1 MTIEELD
8 KKIGMPDV
16 DAEWAKFRKEVII
29 PSQKSPQRFAFGQ
42 GWRKI
47 AAIFLAIM
55 CLSGI
60 AIASVA
66 LIQRQLETKE
76 PVIDKSVESKPL
88 VEYRKVSKHRSGYI
102 VHVCPGIYVQQADDR
117 QYIEEEY
124 QSYFFVDLGTLTMT
138 VDGVPFDEES
148 LPNLTNKDL
157 LGIRQITNGDSIT
170 VNLMTKDV
178 AIPQGVIG
186 NLPRTQTILL
196 PGGGKAFIL
205 NGKGIA
211 GDWVHCSIAPWEK
224 DKFSYC
230 MADELSRSKKVP
242 NHKVYIYASTETEQ
256 SDIDR
261 ALSILADLGIKNYE
275 VVIDVPIVHWTDAQF
290 REWAQTQKEKHPE
303 YDYNYLFDELATTH
317 NGDDLHEKWHI
328 IKEVYGV
335 KNKKR

>member
-66 LIQRQLETKE
+66 LIQKQLETKE
-76 PVIDKSVESKPL
+76 PVIDKSVGSKPL
-88 VEYRKVSKHRSGYI
+88 VEYRQIGKHRKGYT
-102 VHVCPGIYVQQADDR
+102 VHVCPGIYVQLADK
-117 QYIEEEY
+117 QYIEEQFMY
-124 QSYFFVDLGTLTMT
+124 YSFVDDGNLTMT
-138 VDGVPFDEES
+138 VDGVPFDKES

-157 LGIRQITNGDSIT
+157 LGIRQITNGDSMT
-170 VNLMTKDV
+170 VNLLTKDV
-178 AIPQGVIG
+178 AVPENVIG

-196 PGGGKAFIL
+196 PGGGKIFML
-205 NGKGIA
+205 NRKGVA
-211 GDWVHCSIAPWEK
+211 GDWVHNSITTWEEDQFGNSIAK
-224 DKFSYC
+224 D
-230 MADELSRSKKVP
+230 LSISKHLP
-242 NHKVYIYASTETEQ
+242 DHKVYIYASSETGQ
-256 SDIDR
+256 HDIDR
-261 ALSILADLGIKNYE
+261 ALGILTDLNIKNYE
-275 VVIDVPIVHWTDAQF
+275 VIKGLPIVHWTDDQF
-290 REWAQTQKEKHPE
+290 RQWAQEQKEKHPD

-328 IKEVYGV
+328 VKEVYGV
-335 KNKKR
+335 KSKKN